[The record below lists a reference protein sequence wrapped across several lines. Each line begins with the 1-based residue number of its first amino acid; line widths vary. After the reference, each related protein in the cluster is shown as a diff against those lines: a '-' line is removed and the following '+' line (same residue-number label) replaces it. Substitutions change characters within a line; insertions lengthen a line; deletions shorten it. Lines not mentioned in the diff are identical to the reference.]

1 MRNLLLALM
10 LFFFNGCAINQLFLS
25 EEIDNVTV
33 VKYQTYFKQHRAYF
47 KRDNLKLVTKHD
59 KYLFLYHA
67 EKHELTLLLHRQNT
81 YKLYNFTKPDE
92 PNITLTHHKKISYKH
107 LLTHF
112 ARLGYRPVNLS
123 TVGYTA
129 KIALRKY
136 KGVKTLMVETKDYS
150 TLKQKYKKAI
160 RTYDATTIMSI
171 KTHLPKDLIYPY
183 FETYKTKAITPEQL
197 AQLQKIADKLRF
209 QDKESVI
216 TDEVPEDEESEKV
229 IFSSSKGYDYYLYR
243 APVNELERYL
253 EKSKTKAS
261 LSQAEYQVLK
271 KHLSAMQEKE
281 LLSEGTL
288 EELISAYKVNKE
300 PKYKKRIMTLMKETQ
315 AQL

>member
-1 MRNLLLALM
+1 MRNILLAFM

-33 VKYQTYFKQHRAYF
+33 VKYQTYLKQHRAYF
-47 KRDNLKLVTKHD
+47 KRDTLKLVTKHD
-59 KYLFLYHA
+59 KYLFLYHT
-67 EKHELTLLLHRQNT
+67 EKHELALLLHRQDT

-92 PNITLTHHKKISYKH
+92 PNITLTVQKKIRYKH

-112 ARLGYRPVNLS
+112 SGLGYKPVNLGD
-123 TVGYTA
+123 VGYTA

-150 TLKQKYKKAI
+150 TLKQKYEKAI
-160 RTYDATTIMSI
+160 RTYDATNVMSI
-171 KTHLPKDLIYPY
+171 KTHLPKNLIYPY
-183 FETYKTKAITPEQL
+183 FENYKAKATTPEQL
-197 AQLQKIADKLRF
+197 TQLQKVANKLRF
-209 QDKESVI
+209 QDEESVM
-216 TDEVPEDEESEKV
+216 PDEELEKV
-229 IFSSSKGYDYYLYR
+229 IFTSSKGYDYYLYR

-253 EKSKTKAS
+253 GKSKTKAA
-261 LSQAEYQVLK
+261 LSQPEYKVLNT
-271 KHLSAMQEKE
+271 HLADIQEEE

-288 EELISAYKVNKE
+288 EELISKYKVNKD